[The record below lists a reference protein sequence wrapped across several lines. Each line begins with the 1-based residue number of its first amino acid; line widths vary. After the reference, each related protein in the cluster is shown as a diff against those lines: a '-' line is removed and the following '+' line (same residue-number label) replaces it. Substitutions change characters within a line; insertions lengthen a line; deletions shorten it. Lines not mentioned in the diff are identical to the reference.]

1 MFDLKKFT
9 NQGKMCNF
17 VAIICFCATMRRS
30 ILILTTSLALMT
42 LVTIIIYYLLFTPCI
57 TTPIPHEVYIDNDD
71 TKDSIFHKLEPISQ
85 NKHRSL
91 KILWNLLDLHSH
103 SGKYK
108 ITAEHNV
115 VDVLRMFKN
124 RQQVPVRLLITPT
137 WTLERMAQRMA
148 SQLMID
154 TEDIM
159 KCLHDS
165 TTLSFMNCT
174 FEELPAHFIPNTY
187 EVYWNITPEQLVRRM
202 EREYQKFWTPLRRE
216 KARKLNLSLHEVSIL
231 ASIVCRETNHIPEMR
246 TIAGLYLNRLKRNML
261 LQACPTV
268 IFARN
273 DFSTMRLTNPTHP
286 DSPYNTYL
294 HPGLPPGPISVPP
307 IDAIDAVLDAEQHNY
322 LYMCAK
328 EDFSGAHNFAA
339 TLLEHQRNARNYQRA
354 FKKKF
359 ANKVKS

>member
-1 MFDLKKFT
+1 
-9 NQGKMCNF
+9 
-17 VAIICFCATMRRS
+17 MRR
-30 ILILTTSLALMT
+30 TTQIFTASLVLMT
-42 LVTIIIYYLLFTPCI
+42 LVTTAAYYIFFTPYS
-57 TTPIPHEVYIDNDD
+57 TTPTLHEVYIDSDD
-71 TKDSIFHKLEPISQ
+71 TKDSLFLKLKPIATH
-85 NKHRSL
+85 KHRTL
-91 KILWNLLDLHSH
+91 KLLWNLFGIRSH
-103 SGKYK
+103 VGKYN
-108 ITAEHNV
+108 ITAEQTL

-124 RQQVPVRLLITPT
+124 GQQAPVRLLVTPT
-137 WTLERMAQRMA
+137 WTLDRMAQRMA
-148 SQLMID
+148 AQLMID

-165 TTLSFMNCT
+165 TTLYFMNCT

-187 EVYWNITPEQLVRRM
+187 EVYWNITPDQLVRRM
-202 EREYQKFWTPLRRE
+202 EREYQKFWNPIRCE
-216 KARKLNLSLHEVSIL
+216 KAQKLHLSLHEVSIL

-339 TLLEHQRNARNYQRA
+339 TLLEHQRNAQNYQRA